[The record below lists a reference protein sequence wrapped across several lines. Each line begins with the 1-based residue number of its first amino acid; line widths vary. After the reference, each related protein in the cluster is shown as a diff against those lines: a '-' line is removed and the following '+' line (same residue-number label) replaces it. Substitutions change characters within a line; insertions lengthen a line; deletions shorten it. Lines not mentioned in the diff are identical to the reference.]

1 MSVLT
6 ASNPRAK
13 GQTLILMIGVLLLV
27 SLLLFAVTD
36 MGKHARRQWYLQ
48 SVADNASY
56 SAAVAM
62 SRQMNFLALT
72 NRALIGNQVAIA
84 QWVGLASYLA
94 MLDRTAD
101 NLEAVTSF
109 IPYLGQITRALSTII
124 ARIEEGFEQVVK
136 TLVRFQSAVIQGIS
150 AAQRLLDASFAIE
163 LPLLIQDIVSK
174 HSEELSWE
182 AYQGGGIA
190 PFPSLWW
197 RKTEVR
203 NTKNKNESKELEE
216 LTLKS
221 LDPFSKSRGYD
232 WVNVFTHKIVKRG
245 GTELS
250 RNRNGGW
257 DWHALDSVSLH
268 GRRWFIGSFKEQLPL
283 GWGAKAQDQRRYH
296 RSNYGGAFRSNS
308 MSSRMALA
316 QMGSF
321 KLEPS
326 SFDYMG
332 LREFSQFGDNTV
344 LISVQNNDE
353 QAAHA
358 KAVVKFSRAKS
369 IFPRKDGKVESE
381 NLFNALWEPQ
391 LVPLSTLDKGVLIGR
406 YKL

>member
-1 MSVLT
+1 MTSPN
-6 ASNPRAK
+6 SNLRIK
-13 GQTLILMIGVLLLV
+13 GQTLILMVGVLFLV

-62 SRQMNFLALT
+62 SRQMNFLAIT

-94 MLDRTAD
+94 MLDKTAD
-101 NLEAVTSF
+101 NLETVTSF
-109 IPYLGQITRALSTII
+109 IPYLAQITRALSSVVD
-124 ARIEEGFEQVVK
+124 RIEEGFDR
-136 TLVRFQSAVIQGIS
+136 LVRVLIQFQSAVIQGIS

-174 HSEELSWE
+174 HDENLSWD

-197 RKTEVR
+197 RKTEAR
-203 NTKNKNESKELEE
+203 NTENEQESNELEE

-232 WVNVFTHKIVKRG
+232 WINVFTHKIVKRG

-257 DWHALDSVSLH
+257 DWHALDSISLH
-268 GRRWFIGSFKEQLPL
+268 GRHWFFGDFEEQLPL
-283 GWGAKAQDQRRYH
+283 GWGAKAQDKRRSK
-296 RSNYGGAFRSNS
+296 RAGYGGAFYNNS
-308 MSSRMALA
+308 TSSGLGLV
-316 QMGSF
+316 QMDSF
-321 KLEPS
+321 KDSTE
-326 SFDYMG
+326 SFTFMRLSNFLNLSMD
-332 LREFSQFGDNTV
+332 TV
-344 LISVQNNDE
+344 IVKIELGN
-353 QAAHA
+353 QAAYA
-358 KAVVKFSRAKS
+358 KAKTDFSRPNQVFS
-369 IFPRKDGKVESE
+369 RGDERKETD
-381 NLFNALWEPQ
+381 NLFNALWEAE
-391 LVPLSTLDKGVLIGR
+391 LVPIADIDKIGILGRDVL
-406 YKL
+406 

>member
-136 TLVRFQSAVIQGIS
+136 TLIRFQSAVIQGIS

-216 LTLKS
+216 LTPRSALVYRKLQRTAS
-221 LDPFSKSRGYD
+221 VRLGSKGSGS
-232 WVNVFTHKIVKRG
+232 T
-245 GTELS
+245 TLS
-250 RNRNGGW
+250 
-257 DWHALDSVSLH
+257 
-268 GRRWFIGSFKEQLPL
+268 
-283 GWGAKAQDQRRYH
+283 
-296 RSNYGGAFRSNS
+296 
-308 MSSRMALA
+308 
-316 QMGSF
+316 SF
-321 KLEPS
+321 KLWWCLS
-326 SFDYMG
+326 QQ
-332 LREFSQFGDNTV
+332 LHVFSDGSGADG
-344 LISVQNNDE
+344 
-353 QAAHA
+353 
-358 KAVVKFSRAKS
+358 VVK
-369 IFPRKDGKVESE
+369 
-381 NLFNALWEPQ
+381 
-391 LVPLSTLDKGVLIGR
+391 
-406 YKL
+406 

>member
-1 MSVLT
+1 MV
-6 ASNPRAK
+6 AFGNSNSRVK
-13 GQTLILMIGVLLLV
+13 GQTLILMVGVLLLV

-101 NLEAVTSF
+101 NLETVTSF
-109 IPYLGQITRALSTII
+109 IPYLAQITRALSTVVD
-124 ARIEEGFEQVVK
+124 RIEEGFEQVVR
-136 TLVRFQSAVIQGIS
+136 TLIRFQSAVIQGIS
-150 AAQRLLDASFAIE
+150 AAQRLLDASFVIE

-174 HSEELSWE
+174 HSEELSWD

-203 NTKNKNESKELEE
+203 NTDDESESKELEE

-221 LDPFSKSRGYD
+221 LDPFSKSRGYN
-232 WVNVFTHKIVKRG
+232 WINVFTHKIVKRG

-250 RNRNGGW
+250 RNQNGGW

-268 GRRWFIGSFKEQLPL
+268 GRRWLIGGFREQLPL
-283 GWGAKAQDQRRYH
+283 GWGAKAQDKRRYE
-296 RSNYGGAFRSNS
+296 RSGYGGAFRSNS
-308 MSSRMALA
+308 MSSGMGLA

-321 KLEPS
+321 NVEQRP
-326 SFDYMG
+326 FNFMG
-332 LREFSQFGDNTV
+332 LRDFSQFGDNTV
-344 LISVQNNDE
+344 LISIHSNDG

-358 KAVVKFSRAKS
+358 KAISEFSRPNA
-369 IFPRKDGKVESE
+369 IFPRRDNKLESE
-381 NLFNALWEPQ
+381 NLFNALWEPKI
-391 LVPLSTLDKGVLIGR
+391 VPMSALDKGVLIGR
-406 YKL
+406 E

>member
-1 MSVLT
+1 MSALT
-6 ASNPRAK
+6 ASNSRTK
-13 GQTLILMIGVLLLV
+13 GQTLILMVGVLLLV

-72 NRALIGNQVAIA
+72 NRALISNQVAIA

-109 IPYLGQITRALSTII
+109 IPYLGQITRALSTVID
-124 ARIEEGFEQVVK
+124 RIEEGFEQVVR
-136 TLVRFQSAVIQGIS
+136 TLIRFQSAVIQGIS

-203 NTKNKNESKELEE
+203 NTKNENESKELEE

-250 RNRNGGW
+250 RTRNGG
-257 DWHALDSVSLH
+257 
-268 GRRWFIGSFKEQLPL
+268 GIG
-283 GWGAKAQDQRRYH
+283 
-296 RSNYGGAFRSNS
+296 
-308 MSSRMALA
+308 
-316 QMGSF
+316 
-321 KLEPS
+321 
-326 SFDYMG
+326 
-332 LREFSQFGDNTV
+332 
-344 LISVQNNDE
+344 
-353 QAAHA
+353 
-358 KAVVKFSRAKS
+358 
-369 IFPRKDGKVESE
+369 
-381 NLFNALWEPQ
+381 
-391 LVPLSTLDKGVLIGR
+391 TL
-406 YKL
+406 

>member
-1 MSVLT
+1 MVVSE
-6 ASNPRAK
+6 NCHPQIK
-13 GQTLILMIGVLLLV
+13 GQTLILMVGVLLLV

-56 SAAVAM
+56 STAVAM

-84 QWVGLASYLA
+84 QWIGLASYLS

-109 IPYLGQITRALSTII
+109 IPYLGQITRALSTVID
-124 ARIEEGFEQVVK
+124 RMDEGFGK
-136 TLVRFQSAVIQGIS
+136 LVRVLIRFQSAVIQGIS
-150 AAQRLLDASFAIE
+150 AAQRLLDASFVIE

-174 HSEELSWE
+174 HSEDITWE

-203 NTKNKNESKELEE
+203 ETKNVQESKEFEE

-221 LDPFSKSRGYD
+221 LDPFSRSRGYN
-232 WVNVFTHKIVKRG
+232 WVNIFSHKIVKRG

-268 GRRWFIGSFKEQLPL
+268 GRKFFIGSYREQLPL
-283 GWGAKAQDQRRYH
+283 GWGAKAQNKRRSQR
-296 RSNYGGAFRSNS
+296 SGYGGAFQSNS
-308 MSSRMALA
+308 MSSGLGLG
-316 QMGSF
+316 QMESF
-321 KLEPS
+321 HATS
-326 SFDYMG
+326 
-332 LREFSQFGDNTV
+332 REFSYMRLRNSLGMSMDTV
-344 LISVQNNDE
+344 IIKVSSNN
-353 QAAHA
+353 QVAYA
-358 KAVVKFSRAKS
+358 KAKTNFSRPNK
-369 IFPRKDGKVESE
+369 IFPRKDNNFETG
-381 NLFNALWEPQ
+381 NLFNALWEP
-391 LVPLSTLDKGVLIGR
+391 VLISISNEDKVGILSR
-406 YKL
+406 DAL

>member
-1 MSVLT
+1 MNALV
-6 ASNPRAK
+6 ASNSRTK
-13 GQTLILMIGVLLLV
+13 GQTLILMVGVLLLV

-101 NLEAVTSF
+101 NLEAATSF
-109 IPYLGQITRALSTII
+109 IPYLGQITRALSTVI

-136 TLVRFQSAVIQGIS
+136 TLIRFQSAVIQGIS

-174 HSEELSWE
+174 HSENLSWE

-203 NTKNKNESKELEE
+203 NTKNENESKELEE

-308 MSSRMALA
+308 MSSRLALA

-321 KLEPS
+321 KLEPRP
-326 SFDYMG
+326 FDYMG

-344 LISVQNNDE
+344 LISVQSNGE

-358 KAVVKFSRAKS
+358 KAIVKFSRAKS
-369 IFPRKDGKVESE
+369 VFPRRDGKIESE

>member
-1 MSVLT
+1 MVTLGRF
-6 ASNPRAK
+6 NPRIK
-13 GQTLILMIGVLLLV
+13 GQTLILMVGVLLLV

-101 NLEAVTSF
+101 NLEAVTLF

-124 ARIEEGFEQVVK
+124 ARIEEGFEQVVR
-136 TLVRFQSAVIQGIS
+136 TLIRFQSAVIQGIS

-174 HSEELSWE
+174 HSKELTWE

-221 LDPFSKSRGYD
+221 LDPFSKNRGYD
-232 WVNVFTHKIVKRG
+232 WINVFTHKIVKRG

-316 QMGSF
+316 QMGSLNDDPRPF
-321 KLEPS
+321 SFMRLSSFLNMSMDTVIVKVSGVKQAAYAKSRTSFNRPS
-326 SFDYMG
+326 S
-332 LREFSQFGDNTV
+332 V
-344 LISVQNNDE
+344 
-353 QAAHA
+353 
-358 KAVVKFSRAKS
+358 
-369 IFPRKDGKVESE
+369 FPRADEYIE
-381 NLFNALWEPQ
+381 TDNLFNALWEAE
-391 LVPLSTLDKGVLIGR
+391 LVAISDIDKIGILGR
-406 YKL
+406 EAL

>member
-1 MSVLT
+1 M
-6 ASNPRAK
+6 
-13 GQTLILMIGVLLLV
+13 
-27 SLLLFAVTD
+27 TD

-84 QWVGLASYLA
+84 QWVGLASYLS

-109 IPYLGQITRALSTII
+109 IPYLGQITRALSTVIE
-124 ARIEEGFEQVVK
+124 RIEEGFEQIVVA
-136 TLVRFQSAVIQGIS
+136 LIRFQSAVIQGIS
-150 AAQRLLDASFAIE
+150 AAQRLLDASFVME

-174 HSEELSWE
+174 HSKDLSWE

-203 NTKNKNESKELEE
+203 NTNNKEESKELEE

-221 LDPFSKSRGYD
+221 LDPFSRNRGYN
-232 WVNVFTHKIVKRG
+232 WVNIFTHKIVKRG

-268 GRRWFIGSFKEQLPL
+268 GRSWFIGSFREQLPL
-283 GWGAKAQDQRRYH
+283 GWGAKAQDQRRY
-296 RSNYGGAFRSNS
+296 RRASYGGAFRSNS
-308 MSSRMALA
+308 MSSRLGLA
-316 QMGSF
+316 QMESF
-321 KLEPS
+321 GVRQKP
-326 SFDYMG
+326 FGYMG
-332 LREFSQFGDNTV
+332 LRNLNEFGDNTI
-344 LISVQNNDE
+344 LISVRDDDGQV
-353 QAAHA
+353 AHA
-358 KAVVKFSRAKS
+358 KAISEFSRPNA
-369 IFPRKDGKVESE
+369 IFQRKDDQYERE
-381 NLFNALWEPQ
+381 NLFNALWEPKII
-391 LVPLSTLDKGVLIGR
+391 PLSGLDKGVIIGR
-406 YKL
+406 EEI